1 VGLVYYDY
9 LIVYKFISKGFNHD
23 GYLSNAIAG
32 MTVFISFSMAGVL
45 RMFID
50 QTRNIE
56 KAMKIESLGV
66 FAGGIAHDFNNLLT
80 AITGNL
86 SIAQLYCKDNDQKEI
101 MTLLADI
108 EKAASRARDL
118 TLQLLT
124 FSSGGAPLLNVASIK
139 DILEDTAH
147 FVLSGSPVRCEISIA
162 DNLKN
167 ARVDKGQISQMF
179 HNIILNGMQAMPD
192 GGTISIA
199 AENVRLK
206 RGRPVPDRDGDWIR
220 ISIADRGEGIPRQ
233 HYERIFDPY
242 FTTKQSG
249 SGLGLTI
256 SYSIVK
262 KHNGRISVKSKQGEG
277 TEFEICLP
285 STEEPLRDA
294 PVSSVPKLFH
304 GGTVIL
310 MDDEDIVLDTG
321 RRMLERMG
329 FDVRTVKNG
338 EEAIVRYRELSESD
352 VPPVCVIMDLTIP
365 GGMGGKEAVVELKK
379 CYPGCKAIVSSGY
392 STDPV
397 VARYRDYG
405 FDGVIIKPYRFDEFK
420 DAIADGLK

>member
-1 VGLVYYDY
+1 MGLVYYDY